1 MLPLFICECCTTG
14 AIIRHLLLSSHSPL
28 LLSLLVSS
36 RLLRNVDNSAPNM
49 CDGSV
54 KQKDLKINY
63 GQSVH
68 LSCPLHT
75 FDSDSQS
82 NKLNNVKWILY
93 RNERPSG
100 VEITMRKDKFIFT
113 SDHGLVILSTTDREA
128 GRYEC
133 KLNNFPLIRYDVFV
147 DPSKCCIIV
156 PSFKSFPSSC
166 LLILF
171 SFLFFSFT
179 VSFSVESCTAT
190 NELEFKK
197 VYSDWCHEFE
207 KYKSA
212 MKSWQLKQSVS

>member
-1 MLPLFICECCTTG
+1 
-14 AIIRHLLLSSHSPL
+14 
-28 LLSLLVSS
+28 
-36 RLLRNVDNSAPNM
+36 M

-75 FDSDSQS
+75 LDSESQS
-82 NKLNNVKWILY
+82 NKLNNNNNVKWILY
-93 RNERPSG
+93 RNERSSG

-147 DPSKCCIIV
+147 DPSKCCLYLLLSLLLLLLLRLILNLILLY
-156 PSFKSFPSSC
+156 S
-166 LLILF
+166 LILF
-171 SFLFFSFT
+171 SSLLP
-179 VSFSVESCTAT
+179 VESCTAT